1 MDPTYPNPND
11 DPAGFIVSQQRAAQS
26 NALQG
31 LDANPDD
38 GARAIELGK
47 ATGVDPAIVHGNL
60 EQFEQQHKASLT
72 SQLLQNNQFLRDYA
86 NSNSMAPIVSNDDW
100 GQLDEVSH
108 RVTGL
113 FGSGRGGLLSAPAD
127 AVEAGVKGFYQAFTA
142 EGKLGQ
148 SFIRD
153 EDAQFAQDHPVL
165 YNNLLPLAQMIGAP
179 VEVLNRTISGVV
191 AGGGAAVQ
199 AVARA
204 AGADEDSVKRIP
216 EDVASLADA
225 AMMTAVAGPHTA
237 EPGIPKDQQVAM
249 EVYKAARPYIENG
262 EKPPV
267 GLHEAIDKVYAE
279 QTKTDIKALDDLT
292 KEAQASSTRERA
304 PELFEDF
311 VKSHGEA
318 EIGVSAEAVR
328 KLYGDK
334 IPTPDDNLLGKVP
347 DLAKQLEAAEQFGG
361 DVQIPLSTW
370 LAHVEPDVAKAL
382 HDDIRVRPGGMTLN
396 ETKAPEGEKPEERSA
411 PIDSVDA
418 IRRPAGLDP
427 MAAPEQVRLQR
438 VPAEEGD
445 LKHVFDFQDAT
456 GKRLGGVT
464 FDLVNEGETLH
475 ISNITGGTAE
485 GLPGIFGARQ
495 MSGLLRQLQ
504 EEFPNVKYLEGQR
517 ISGARKETGK
527 VGFVSIPLRLTP
539 SQLTDFM
546 RSGFEDQKVMDQAGK
561 LHDVQPIYSTT
572 VGESIPPE
580 AVAKVTDSPV
590 MKAFGEKIH
599 ELTKDTPIHVISRAD
614 MDKVYGPTGNGF
626 HQLFHDGTSNI
637 FLPDD
642 VGYWPPEQVLH
653 IVMHEASH
661 AATVAALE
669 SDMQLKTK
677 VQILMNEVNGH
688 LTTNDYAARREHSYA
703 FTNTKEFIAEGQSKE
718 SFQEALKKV
727 PISREL
733 WKDLGSEPANA
744 WEALKNI
751 VRELWEKL
759 TGKEVPKNALDALF
773 KISDEIETVQKEVQG
788 RGKIG
793 TDFAP
798 PKETQL
804 ELPGLTRV
812 EDREAFEKAA
822 AIGMTVKQ
830 YRQYKELIE
839 KRDVQDMD
847 HFRAQAERRER
858 QRQTAEWKAE
868 ENRAREEAKE
878 SLINRPDIAA
888 DNLLREG
895 TLFGDKLKGRP
906 RLDSDKLSA
915 EQKSG
920 LPDDYHKSG
929 GVNPDDAASMFGY
942 HNADA
947 MLSAIKQL
955 HADRGDLGPK
965 EHINNLAEKITQDH
979 MTREFGNL
987 EQNILEE
994 AKDHVI
1000 SPTQLDILHEELVA
1014 LGSKF
1019 GGELSIS
1026 KADIKAWVKKQFAE
1040 MPISGH
1046 SVDTYLAAAGRAG
1059 RGAELALLDGD
1070 PREAFKFKE
1079 QQYIS
1084 MQMANEAK
1092 AYEKARASFDKL
1104 AKRLA
1109 KRELTGLPQD
1119 YVAQIRDQL
1128 LRAQLPI
1135 GRSVQALREDVGQ
1148 TGELLQFVRRASEGS
1163 QVPIFLPDWMY
1174 SDWGKKID
1182 TMSAGE
1188 FSEYSKGIRQ
1198 LYNFGRDER
1207 KVEVAGDKIDL
1218 AEFLGKAKDQLAEQ
1232 GTRDVPYNP
1241 SRVGKLVGLARNI
1254 FYGKLIQAE
1263 TIFNRW
1269 DMGNPR
1275 GLFNES
1281 FMYRAAASANDLS
1294 ARIKRYSEKVQAAGK
1309 AIEGLDLTKPLPNLL
1324 KKVTDGQPVN
1334 MTVENAIRI
1343 ITDMGNDS
1351 NKGKFIKGWGVNPD
1365 VLGEWLKANTTKEMW
1380 DFAQHLGDV
1389 HEEMF
1394 GELKDMIHSISGV
1407 TPDRV
1412 PLAPFTD
1419 PHGIERRGWYS
1430 PMIYDQVEMG
1440 TSRKLAGLPQIDPN
1454 EITGLMDTGY
1464 FKSTTATG
1472 AEIQRTGYAAP
1483 TDLTLSRLP
1492 QRMTQILYDTAFRPF
1507 VINFGKVM
1515 RDQGFQNAIT
1525 KHSGVEVRD
1534 MMRDWLNDIIGAGK
1548 GTSTSSDLATG
1559 QVVEY
1564 FRRNII
1570 GQLIGWNLHTVEKHG
1585 LSALVNSMAEVGIG
1599 NFSREM
1605 GTLFKSSSDTTKS
1618 NWDYA
1623 LDKSEELQRR
1633 RQHWTESLGGQF
1645 EAVRLGGQSWRDWML
1660 EKGSSVVAWSDMMSA
1675 VPSWLAEYKTQMENL
1690 AKERPNDLPSG
1701 YEGVAVSLA
1710 DRAVRRAHG
1719 STAITSRPG
1728 GMRGGAFA
1736 RTFMSLYGFFNQMLQ
1751 RNYEVMW
1758 RTKYATE
1765 NFKQGDYDK
1774 GLDNLKRAGVLFAT
1788 ATLWPAL
1795 VEEMVTPY
1803 TNEEKDSWGKWTGK
1817 TMLLGASATIPFV
1830 REFVHGWINNFETG
1844 AGILDTGWKELGST
1858 FSDVRK
1864 GAKMMDA
1871 EHGGKTIKDFN
1882 GLVGLMTGV
1891 TNNEVGNVMKTIWDS
1906 THRSKE
1912 TPKGVRETTR
1922 ELITGH
1928 AKERK

>member
-1 MDPTYPNPND
+1 VADPLYPNPSD

-26 NALQG
+26 SALQG
-31 LDANPDD
+31 LDANADD

-47 ATGVDPAIVHGNL
+47 ATGTDPSLVYGNL

-72 SQLLQNNQFLRDYA
+72 SQLLQSNQFLRDYA
-86 NSNSMAPIVSNDDW
+86 NSHPMAGVVSNDDW

-113 FGSGRGGLLSAPAD
+113 FGPHYGGLLSAPAD
-127 AVEAGVKGFYQAFTA
+127 AVEAGVRGFYQAFTS

-148 SFIRD
+148 QFVRD
-153 EDAQFAQDHPVL
+153 EDAQFASDHPIL
-165 YNNLLPLAQMIGAP
+165 YSNLVQTAQLLGAP
-179 VEVLNRTISGVV
+179 IEILNRTISGVI
-191 AGGGAAVQ
+191 AGGGAAVES
-199 AVARA
+199 VAKSV
-204 AGADEDSVKRIP
+204 GASDDTARQMK
-216 EDVASLADA
+216 EDVASMADV
-225 AMMTAVAGPHTA
+225 AMQMEMTGQVPHTPEPGAGAVA
-237 EPGIPKDQQVAM
+237 KQQLAM
-249 EVYKAARPYIENG
+249 DVYRAARPFVENG
-262 EKPPV
+262 QKPPV
-267 GLHEAIDKVYAE
+267 GLHEVIDKVYEA
-279 QTKTDIKALDDLT
+279 QTKQDVKDLDDLT
-292 KEAQASSTRERA
+292 KEAQSSSTRERA

-311 VKSHGEA
+311 VKSHGDA
-318 EIGVSAEAVR
+318 SIGVSAEAIR
-328 KLYGDK
+328 ALYGDK
-334 IPTPDDNLLGKVP
+334 LPTPDDNLLGSVP
-347 DLAKQLEAAEQFGG
+347 DLAKQLESAEQFGG

-396 ETKAPEGEKPEERSA
+396 ETKLEVPERPA

-427 MAAPEQVRLQR
+427 MAAPGQMRLQR
-438 VPAEEGD
+438 VPTEEGD
-445 LKHVFDFQDAT
+445 RGHTFDIQDPD
-456 GKRLGGVT
+456 GKRIGGAT
-464 FDLVNEGETLH
+464 FDEFDDGKVLRVSS
-475 ISNITGGTAE
+475 IAAGTAE
-485 GLPGIFGARQ
+485 GLPGFLGQRQ
-495 MSGLLRQLQ
+495 LTGLLRQLQ
-504 EEFPNVKYLEGQR
+504 REFPNAETLEGWR
-517 ISGARKETGK
+517 VSGAREQPGM
-527 VGFVSIPLRLTP
+527 VSIPLRPTP

-546 RSGFEDQKVMDQAGK
+546 RSGFEKQIVRGPSGETIGI
-561 LHDVQPIYSTT
+561 QPLYSTT
-572 VGESIPPE
+572 VGQSITSDVLSK
-580 AVAKVTDSPV
+580 ATDSPV

-599 ELTKDTPIHVISRAD
+599 TLTKDVPIHVISQEDIR
-614 MDKVYGPTGNGF
+614 KVYGGDVQGF
-626 HQLFHDGTSNI
+626 HQLYSDGQSNI

-642 VGYWPPEQVLH
+642 IGYWDPKKVLH

-661 AATVAALE
+661 AATVGAIE
-669 SDMQLKTK
+669 SYPEIKSK
-677 VQILMNEVNGH
+677 IRSLMNEVRKIDDVDEDILRSH
-688 LTTNDYAARREHSYA
+688 AYA
-703 FTNTKEFIAEGQSKE
+703 FKNEKEFIAEGQSKE
-718 SFQEALKKV
+718 NFQEALKKV
-727 PISREL
+727 PVSPEL
-733 WKDLGSEPANA
+733 MKELGTPATNA

-751 VRELWEKL
+751 VKEIWERI
-759 TGKEVPKNALDALF
+759 TGGKVPQNALDALF
-773 KISDEIETVQKEVQG
+773 KLSDEIFEAQKDVQA
-788 RGKIG
+788 RGKVG

-798 PKETQL
+798 PKQL
-804 ELPGLTRV
+804 ELPGLTRI

-830 YRQYKELIE
+830 YRQYQELIE
-839 KRDVQDMD
+839 KRESQDMEL
-847 HFRAQAERRER
+847 FRAQAERKER
-858 QRQTAEWKAE
+858 ARQTAEWKAE
-868 ENRAREEAKE
+868 EARAREEAKT

-906 RLDSDKLSA
+906 RLNSDLLSA

-929 GVNPDDAASMFGY
+929 GVNPDDAAQMFGY
-942 HNADA
+942 HSADA
-947 MLSAIKQL
+947 MLQGIKQL
-955 HADRGDLGPK
+955 HADRGELGPR

-994 AKDHVI
+994 LKDHVI
-1000 SPTQLDILHEELVA
+1000 SPSQLDILHEELVA

-1026 KADIKAWVKKQFAE
+1026 KSDIKAWVKKQFSE
-1040 MPISGH
+1040 MPISMH
-1046 SVDTYLAAAGRAG
+1046 RVDDYLAAAGRSG
-1059 RGAELALLDGD
+1059 RGAEQALLDGD
-1070 PREAFKFKE
+1070 GREAFKFKQ

-1109 KRELTGLPQD
+1109 KREITGLPQD
-1119 YVAQIRDQL
+1119 YVAHIRDQL

-1135 GRSVQALREDVGQ
+1135 GRSVQTLGEDVREAGD
-1148 TGELLQFVRRASEGS
+1148 LLQFARRASEGS

-1174 SDWGKKID
+1174 GDWNKKLD

-1218 AEFLGKAKDQLAEQ
+1218 GEFLDKAKDQLALQ
-1232 GTRDVPYNP
+1232 GTKDIPYNP
-1241 SRVGKLVGLARNI
+1241 SKVGKLIGLAKNI

-1275 GLFNES
+1275 GIFNEN

-1294 ARIKRYSEKVQAAGK
+1294 ARIKRYSEKVQTAGQMIK
-1309 AIEGLDLTKPLPNLL
+1309 GLDLTKPLPNLL
-1324 KKVTDGQPVN
+1324 KKVTDGLPVN
-1334 MTVENAIRI
+1334 MTVENALRI
-1343 ITDMGNDS
+1343 ITDMGNLS
-1351 NKGKFIKGWGVNPD
+1351 NKDKFTRGWKVDPQ
-1365 VLGEWLKANTTKEMW
+1365 VLEGWLKANTTKEMW
-1380 DFAQHLGDV
+1380 DFAQALGDV

-1394 GELKDMIHSISGV
+1394 SELKDMIHSISGV

-1419 PHGIERRGWYS
+1419 PHGVERRGWYS
-1430 PMIYDQVEMG
+1430 PMIYDQVQMG
-1440 TSRKLAGLPQIDPN
+1440 TSRRLAGLPQIDPN

-1548 GTSTSSDLATG
+1548 GASTSSDLATG

-1585 LSALVNSMAEVGIG
+1585 LSALVNSMAEVGVG
-1599 NFSREM
+1599 NFAREFQNM
-1605 GTLFKSSSDTTKS
+1605 ILSPNAGKD
-1618 NWDYA
+1618 WDFV
-1623 LDKSEELQRR
+1623 LSKSEELQRR

-1645 EAVRLGGQSWRDWML
+1645 EAVRLGGQGWRDWML
-1660 EKGSSVVAWSDMMSA
+1660 EKGSSIVAWSDMASA
-1675 VPSWLAEYKTQMENL
+1675 APSWMAEYKTQMENL
-1690 AKERPNDLPSG
+1690 AKERPNDLPSD
-1701 YEGVAVSLA
+1701 YEGVAISLA

-1758 RTKYATE
+1758 RTKYAAE
-1765 NFKQGDYDK
+1765 NFKQGDYEK

-1817 TMLLGASATIPFV
+1817 TLALGVSATVPFV

-1844 AGILDTGWKELGST
+1844 AGILDTGWKELAST

-1864 GAKMMDA
+1864 GTKMMDA

-1882 GLVGLMTGV
+1882 GLVGVATGV
-1891 TNNEVGNVMKTIWDS
+1891 TNNEVGNIMKTIWDS

-1912 TPKGVRETTR
+1912 TPKGVKETAKD
-1922 ELITGH
+1922 LITGH

>member
-1 MDPTYPNPND
+1 MADPLFPNPSDADPTDWIINQRRS
-11 DPAGFIVSQQRAAQS
+11 AQVS
-26 NALQG
+26 ALQG
-31 LDANPDD
+31 LDGSPDD
-38 GARAIELGK
+38 AARSMELGK
-47 ATGVDPAIVHGNL
+47 ATGVDPSVVNMDL
-60 EQFEQQHKASLT
+60 ENFEKQHKAALT

-86 NSNSMAPIVSNDDW
+86 NSNAMASKVSSDDW

-113 FGSGRGGLLSAPAD
+113 YGSGSGGLLSAPAD
-127 AVEAGVKGFYQAFTA
+127 AVEAGVKGFYKAFTT
-142 EGKLGQ
+142 EGKLG
-148 SFIRD
+148 SWAIRD

-165 YNNLLPLAQMIGAP
+165 YGNLLTTAQALGTP
-179 VEVLNRTISGVV
+179 VELLNRTISGLV

-216 EDVASLADA
+216 EDVASIADA
-225 AMMTAVAGPHTA
+225 AMMTAVGGPHPIEA
-237 EPGIPKDQQVAM
+237 EAKPLTHDQVAM
-249 EVYKAARPYIENG
+249 DVYRAARPYVENG
-262 EKPPV
+262 KRPPV
-267 GLHEAIDKVYAE
+267 WLHEAINKVYEA
-279 QTKTDIKALDDLT
+279 QTKQDVKDLDDLT
-292 KEAQASSTRERA
+292 KESQASSTRERA

-311 VKSHGEA
+311 VKSHGDSS
-318 EIGVSAEAVR
+318 IGVSAEAVR

-334 IPTPDDNLLGKVP
+334 LPTPDDNLLGSVP

-361 DVQIPLSTW
+361 DIQIPLSTW

-396 ETKAPEGEKPEERSA
+396 ETKLEVPERSA
-411 PIDSVDA
+411 PIDSIDA

-427 MAAPEQVRLQR
+427 MAAPGQITLRR
-438 VPAEEGD
+438 VDSDVADHG
-445 LKHVFDFQDAT
+445 FDFENAE
-456 GKRLGGVT
+456 GKRVGGMA
-464 FDLVNEGETLH
+464 VNEMEDGKVLRVL
-475 ISNITGGTAE
+475 NITAGTE
-485 GLPGIFGARQ
+485 KGMPGFFGAGQ
-495 MSGLLRQLQ
+495 MSRMLRQLQ
-504 EEFPNVKYLEGQR
+504 QEFSQAEFIEGHR
-517 ISGARKETGK
+517 MSGARMEAGHDEE
-527 VGFVSIPLRLTP
+527 VRIPLRP
-539 SQLTDFM
+539 SEKQLTDFM
-546 RSGFEDQKVMDQAGK
+546 RSGFEAQTVMDSGGK
-561 LHDVQPIYSTT
+561 IHDVQPVYSTT
-572 VGESIPPE
+572 VGESIPAE
-580 AVAKVTDSPV
+580 SIAKATDSPV
-590 MKAFGEKIH
+590 MQFFGKKIH
-599 ELTKDTPIHVISRAD
+599 ELTKDVPIHVITQAD
-614 MDKVYGPTGNGF
+614 MTRLYGDTVPGF
-626 HQLFHDGTSNI
+626 HQLFLDGSSNI
-637 FLPDD
+637 FLSDD
-642 VGYWPPEQVLH
+642 IGFQNPQDVLH
-653 IVMHEASH
+653 LVMHEASH

-669 SDMQLKTK
+669 SDFQVKTK
-677 VQILMNEVNGH
+677 AQLLMNHVNGY
-688 LTTNDYAARREHSYA
+688 LATNDHASWKEHAYA
-703 FTNTKEFIAEGQSKE
+703 FTNSKEFVAEGQSKE
-718 SFQEALKKV
+718 SFQDRLKSV
-727 PISREL
+727 PIPKEL
-733 WKDLGSEPANA
+733 WKDLGGEPTNA
-744 WEALKNI
+744 WEALKQI
-751 VRELWEKL
+751 VKELWEKI
-759 TGKEVPKNALDALF
+759 TGKEVPKNALDGLF
-773 KISDEIETVQKEVQG
+773 KLSTEIEEAQKETLA

-793 TDFAP
+793 VHFAP

-830 YRQYKELIE
+830 FRQYQELIE

-858 QRQTAEWKAE
+858 ARQTAEWKAE
-868 ENRAREEAKE
+868 ENRAREEAKTN
-878 SLINRPDIAA
+878 LQGRPDIAA
-888 DNLLREG
+888 DNLLRDG
-895 TLFGDKLKGRP
+895 TYLGEKLKGRV

-915 EQKSG
+915 EQKAG
-920 LPDDYHKSG
+920 LPEDYLKSG
-929 GVNPDDAASMFGY
+929 GINPDDAATMFGY
-942 HNADA
+942 HNPDA
-947 MLSAIKQL
+947 MLEAIKQL

-965 EHINNLAEKITQDH
+965 EHVNKLAEKITQDH

-1019 GGELSIS
+1019 GGELSIK
-1026 KADIKAWVKKQFAE
+1026 KADIKAWVKKQFSE
-1040 MPISGH
+1040 MPISMH
-1046 SVDTYLAAAGRAG
+1046 RVDDYLAAAGRAG
-1059 RGAELALLDGD
+1059 RGAEQALLDED
-1070 PREAFKFKE
+1070 PREAFKFKQ
-1079 QQYIS
+1079 QQYVS

-1109 KRELTGLPQD
+1109 KREITGLPQD

-1135 GRSVQALREDVGQ
+1135 GRSVQALREDVGKA
-1148 TGELLQFVRRASEGS
+1148 GDLLKFVKTASEDS

-1174 SDWGKKID
+1174 DDWGKKLD
-1182 TMSAGE
+1182 TMTAGE
-1188 FSEYSKGIRQ
+1188 FSEYSKGVRQ
-1198 LYNFGRDER
+1198 LYNFGRDELKIER
-1207 KVEVAGDKIDL
+1207 GGEKIDL
-1218 AEFLGKAKDQLAEQ
+1218 QEFITKAKDQLAQQ
-1232 GTRDVPYNP
+1232 GDLNRPYNP
-1241 SRVGKLVGLARNI
+1241 SKVGKLIGMARNI

-1269 DMGNPR
+1269 DMGDPR

-1294 ARIKRYSEKVQAAGK
+1294 ARIKRYSEKVQSAGK
-1309 AIEGLDLTKPLPNLL
+1309 SIEGMDLSKPLPNLL
-1324 KKVTDGQPVN
+1324 KKVTDGLPVN
-1334 MTVENAIRI
+1334 MTVENAFRI
-1343 ITDMGNDS
+1343 ITDMGNES
-1351 NKGKFIKGWGVNPD
+1351 NKGKFLKGWDVHPD
-1365 VLGEWLKANTTKEMW
+1365 VLQGWLKANTTKEMW
-1380 DFAQHLGDV
+1380 DFAQSLGDV

-1394 GELKDMIHSISGV
+1394 GELKDMIHSIGGV

-1412 PLAPFTD
+1412 ELQPFID
-1419 PHGIERRGWYS
+1419 PHGVQRRGWYS
-1430 PMIYDQVEMG
+1430 PMIYDQVELG
-1440 TSRKLAGLPQIDPN
+1440 KSRKLMGLPEINPN

-1464 FKSTTATG
+1464 FKSSTATG

-1483 TDLTLSRLP
+1483 TDLTLARLP
-1492 QRMTQILYDTAFRPF
+1492 QKMTQILYDTAFRPF

-1515 RDQGFQNAIT
+1515 RDDSFLNAIT
-1525 KHSGVEVRD
+1525 KHSGIEVQKL
-1534 MMRDWLNDIIGAGK
+1534 MSDWLRDVIGAGK
-1548 GTSTSSDLATG
+1548 GISTSSDIAADK
-1559 QVVEY
+1559 VIEY

-1585 LSALVNSMAEVGIG
+1585 LSALVNSMAEVGMG

-1605 GTLFKSSSDTTKS
+1605 GTLFKSSPDSTKS

-1623 LDKSEELQRR
+1623 LGKSEELQRR

-1645 EAVRLGGQSWRDWML
+1645 EAVRMGGQGWRDWML

-1690 AKERPNDLPSG
+1690 AKERPDDLPTD
-1701 YEGVAVSLA
+1701 YEGVAISLA

-1758 RTKYATE
+1758 RTKYAAE
-1765 NFKQGDYDK
+1765 NFKARDYDK

-1803 TNEEKDSWGKWTGK
+1803 TNNERDSWGKWTAK
-1817 TMLLGASATIPFV
+1817 TLALGASATVPFV

-1864 GAKMMDA
+1864 GSKMMDA

-1882 GLVGLMTGV
+1882 GLVGLVTGV

-1912 TPKGVRETTR
+1912 TPKGVKETAR
-1922 ELITGH
+1922 DLITGH